1 MSRLSNTSVLDTAM
15 KLPAAYRRLDLL
27 DQSAG
32 KRVAAD
38 ADALF
43 RKIGAIEDAAI
54 ATPAK
59 TLADAAVQIMLA
71 YSRNEECAD
80 SSPNGEKHRQ
90 ISVALHSALVI
101 VAAAAK
107 LNLNRVAADE
117 YLIEATHPSERGRSA
132 PNRIAAILD
141 AA

>member
-15 KLPAAYRRLDLL
+15 KLPSAFRRLDLL
-27 DQSAG
+27 DQSSA
-32 KRVAAD
+32 KRSAAD

-43 RKIGAIEDAAI
+43 RKIGAIEDIAM
-54 ATPAK
+54 ATPAR